1 MMEKKSIIDSIEFS
15 EEKFTKRII
24 FRGGESTV
32 FVLNFMPGQQ
42 LPVHKHPG
50 TNVYLMV
57 LQGNGTL
64 TIDGEPI
71 EIAEKDVVRAGGD
84 EEFAFTNS
92 GNENVSLYV
101 MLNKIPDE
109 RYAQNI

>member
-1 MMEKKSIIDSIEFS
+1 MEKKSIIDALEFS
-15 EEKFTKRII
+15 EEKFIKRII
-24 FRGGESTV
+24 FREGESTV
-32 FVLNFMPGQQ
+32 FVLNFMPGQK
-42 LPVHKHPG
+42 LPAHKHPG

-64 TIDGEPI
+64 IINGEPF
-71 EIAEKDVVRAGGD
+71 EVEEKDVIRADGE

>member
-1 MMEKKSIIDSIEFS
+1 
-15 EEKFTKRII
+15 
-24 FRGGESTV
+24 
-32 FVLNFMPGQQ
+32 
-42 LPVHKHPG
+42 
-50 TNVYLMV
+50 MV

-64 TIDGEPI
+64 IINGEPI
-71 EIAEKDVVRAGGD
+71 EVAENDVIRADGE